1 MAPGP
6 VEICGIHHVKL
17 PVSDVKAS
25 SDWYRRVL
33 GFSHEMDFVEDG
45 RVMGV
50 SLQVPNG
57 GIRLAL
63 RQAPERVAALS
74 GFDPIA
80 WAVET
85 KDDLEAWAI
94 HLDREGVQHTQI
106 IQATIGWIISFIDP
120 DGRDIKLYTL
130 QRP

>member
-1 MAPGP
+1 MAAEP

-17 PVSDVKAS
+17 PVSDVKVS
-25 SDWYRRVL
+25 GDWYRRVL

-45 RVMGV
+45 QVMGV
-50 SLQVPNG
+50 SLQAPNG
-57 GIRLAL
+57 RVRLAL

-85 KDDLEAWAI
+85 RDDLEGWAA
-94 HLDREGVQHTQI
+94 HLDREGVKHGPI
-106 IQATIGWIISFIDP
+106 IQATIGWIIPFADP
-120 DGRDIKLYTL
+120 DGREVKLYTL